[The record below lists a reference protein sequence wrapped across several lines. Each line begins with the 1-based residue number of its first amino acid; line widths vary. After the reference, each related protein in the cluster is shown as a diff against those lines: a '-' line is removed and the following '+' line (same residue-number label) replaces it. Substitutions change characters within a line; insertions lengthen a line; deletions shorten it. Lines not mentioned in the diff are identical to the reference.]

1 MQSDMSRHSDTHFNA
16 TRMTAVS
23 HMHSIDRQHIDIH
36 GQPSMH
42 PYPLW
47 VTCSRAVVTSIRS
60 SVFITKRCRLV
71 ECTSSVHTGMRMHI
85 RLVSGMH
92 ATNSLSFKLEV
103 HTRHVSEH
111 LLCCTF
117 ISCVSCDEPNA
128 VPAYVALHR
137 SLVLF
142 PLATADAAGG
152 IARTVHTTLTIVHPF
167 MTSHGWTII
176 IACMQ
181 CGPRDAGCSRVHCHT
196 PS

>member
-1 MQSDMSRHSDTHFNA
+1 MSRRHSLQCLSHSPAHRHPWPTLHAPFLSMSDMQSRGCHEYSLKCSSLQNGF
-16 TRMTAVS
+16 VS
-23 HMHSIDRQHIDIH
+23 LSA
-36 GQPSMH
+36 
-42 PYPLW
+42 
-47 VTCSRAVVTSIRS
+47 RAVCILA
-60 SVFITKRCRLV
+60 CA
-71 ECTSSVHTGMRMHI
+71 CTSDLCLACTQRTPSVASWKCT
-85 RLVSGMH
+85 H
-92 ATNSLSFKLEV
+92 A
-103 HTRHVSEH
+103 RHVSEH

-142 PLATADAAGG
+142 PLATAHAAGG
-152 IARTVHTTLTIVHPF
+152 IARTEHTTLTIVHPF
-167 MTSHGWTII
+167 MTSHGLTI